1 MGPGTRLGSA
11 AVSTRVT
18 SVALLC
24 AGVSAGTLAAPSVAQ
39 TPTGSGDLVIT
50 GSTVV
55 DGTGAGPRSGATI
68 VVQSGRI
75 AAVVEDGSEVALA
88 ALAGASLDEII
99 DAAGATVIPGLIDAH
114 VHLATDPNAD
124 GWRERT
130 ERQLAELLA
139 GGVTGVRDM
148 AGDARALRPLADAV
162 ARGEIPGPRIDFAA
176 IVAGPGF
183 FDDPRVASSSTGV
196 ELGTAPWM
204 RAVTAQSDIQAIV
217 AEAVATGASGI
228 KAYALVEPDMLARV
242 AAAAHARGLRVWAH
256 STVFTT
262 RPSEAVAAGVDV
274 LSHAAYLVWEG
285 SPPTTEYER
294 RGRGDYLTVPPDHP
308 AVTRAIEAMAGAG
321 TLLDATASLM
331 TRIATRDDIG
341 DLRRDWT
348 FEVVR
353 RAHEAGVGIV
363 AGTDYPA
370 APGSAP
376 SIHEELAVLVED
388 VGLSPMDALVAATG
402 NAARAIGIEND
413 YGTIEPGKV
422 ANMVILDGDP
432 LADVRNTTRI
442 RLVVHSGVAV
452 SPGN

>member
-1 MGPGTRLGSA
+1 MGAATRRRRP
-11 AVSTRVT
+11 AVSMRVG

-24 AGVSAGTLAAPSVAQ
+24 GGVSAGTLAAPLTGQ

-50 GSTVV
+50 GTTVM

-68 VVQSGRI
+68 VVQNGRI
-75 AAVVEDGSEVALA
+75 AAVVADGSEVATA
-88 ALAGASLDEII
+88 ALAGASPHEII

-148 AGDARALRPLADAV
+148 AGDVRALRPLAEAV
-162 ARGEIPGPRIDFAA
+162 SRGEIPGPRIDFAA

-183 FDDPRVASSSTGV
+183 FADPRVASSSAGV

-204 RAVTAQSDIQAIV
+204 RAVTADSDIPAIV
-217 AEAVATGASGI
+217 AEAAATGASGV
-228 KAYALVEPDMLARV
+228 KAYALVDPDLLARI
-242 AAAAHARGLRVWAH
+242 AAAAHAHGLRVWAH

-294 RGRGDYLTVPPDHP
+294 RGRGDYLAVPPDHP
-308 AVTRAIEAMAGAG
+308 AVTRALEAMAGAG

-353 RAHEAGVGIV
+353 RAHEAGVAIV

-388 VGLSPMDALVAATG
+388 VGLSPMDALVAATR
-402 NAARAIGIEND
+402 NAARAIGIESD
-413 YGTIEPGKV
+413 YGTIETGKV
-422 ANMVILDGDP
+422 ANLVILDADP
-432 LADVRNTTRI
+432 LADIRNARRI
-442 RLVVHSGVAV
+442 RLVVREGVRVA
-452 SPGN
+452 PGD